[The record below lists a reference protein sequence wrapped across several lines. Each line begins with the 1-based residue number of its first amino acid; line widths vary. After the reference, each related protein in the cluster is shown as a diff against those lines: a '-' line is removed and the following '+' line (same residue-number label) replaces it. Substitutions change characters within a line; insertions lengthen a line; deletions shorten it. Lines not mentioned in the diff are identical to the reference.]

1 MVKRLFFLPILVN
14 ELPNL
19 YSNDGV
25 FVITSECEVIQA
37 YCWIPACSGMTRGR
51 GNDNVKN

>member
-1 MVKRLFFLPILVN
+1 VKQSHRAGGNPQEIATAMPRNDEVFFGGDSVN

-25 FVITSECEVIQA
+25 FLDLGYSF
-37 YCWIPACSGMTRGR
+37 
-51 GNDNVKN
+51 